1 LAYVIMREEKEDIRC
16 LKETGST
23 MCKLFDTMEDAEL
36 MKKQLVS
43 ETASHIHWFI
53 VEM

>member
-1 LAYVIMREEKEDIRC
+1 MAYVIMREVKDDIRC
-16 LKETGST
+16 ST
-23 MCKLFDTMEDAEL
+23 MCKLFDTIKDAEL